1 MKYLLISIAIFCM
14 AFTVQS
20 QSPHFILSEF
30 FVYQEDNVVRL
41 QWTIKEGNTCNG
53 IDIERGGEQKS
64 FEKIGHISGVC
75 GAPDQSVTYRYVDS
89 LPMKNRVNY
98 YRLELGTQGYSSPV
112 KVETRFYSNG
122 EYVVKGNPA
131 RSNMTILFKNENSV
145 KYTFRIF
152 DTQGNLVR
160 EFTTRNDRLDIPVSE
175 LSTGVYIFQTVSTR
189 GSGFTGKF
197 AVL

>member
-1 MKYLLISIAIFCM
+1 M

-30 FVYQEDNVVRL
+30 FAYQEDNVVKL
-41 QWTIKEGNTCNG
+41 QWSIKEGNTCNG
-53 IDIERGGEQKS
+53 IDIERAGKEKK
-64 FEKIGHISGVC
+64 FEKIGRISGVC

-89 LPMKNRVNY
+89 LPLKNQVNH

-112 KVETRFYSNG
+112 EIETRFYNSQSYILKRNPSSSNI
-122 EYVVKGNPA
+122 
-131 RSNMTILFKNENSV
+131 SILFKNEENIH
-145 KYTFRIF
+145 YTFQIF

-160 EFTTRNDRLDIPVSE
+160 EITTRSDRLDMPVRK
-175 LSTGVYIFQTVSTR
+175 LSTGMYIFRAVSAG
-189 GSGFTGKF
+189 GSKFKGKF